1 MSQKV
6 IKDVKSKGETI
17 AQVEV
22 EIYDTLDEA
31 EEALGE
37 ETVVG
42 YVNRIRTIE
51 AMDAKRREVQGGG
64 GLGLR
69 GITSK
74 LKDDPD
80 MLAKVKE
87 LLGL

>member
-22 EIYDTLDEA
+22 EIFDTLDEC
-31 EEALGE
+31 EETLGE
-37 ETVVG
+37 ETIVN

-64 GLGLR
+64 GTGVR
-69 GITSK
+69 AIMSK

-80 MLAKVKE
+80 TLAKVKE